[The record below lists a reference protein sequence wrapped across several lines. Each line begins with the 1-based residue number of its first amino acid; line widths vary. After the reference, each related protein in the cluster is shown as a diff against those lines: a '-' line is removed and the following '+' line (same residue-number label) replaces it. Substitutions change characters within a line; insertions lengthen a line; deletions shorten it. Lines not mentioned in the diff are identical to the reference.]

1 MKSKTRAIRK
11 WHGLRNEI
19 EQSFSSPLTS
29 TKQAR
34 DTLRWSVDRNL
45 NVTRFEVL
53 Q

>member
-1 MKSKTRAIRK
+1 MKSKTRAIGK
-11 WHGLRNEI
+11 WHGLQNGH
-19 EQSFSSPLTS
+19 QKSFSSPLTS

-34 DTLRWSVDRNL
+34 ATLRWSVDRNL